1 MTSKQYYINNKER
14 INKKNLDY
22 YYANRERYIKK
33 RVEYARL
40 KKFGMIPELY
50 EEMLN
55 KQNNKCGICGTDKP
69 GGRGQWHIDHCHKTN
84 KIRGLLCQ
92 KCNMALG
99 MFGDNIEVLLNAV
112 KWLSL
117 ELDAFGFRKT

>member
-112 KWLSL
+112 KWLS
-117 ELDAFGFRKT
+117 